1 MLTLILNIVLLVIG
15 AGGSIVSLLALNN
28 PRARRWFIIGFGLMG
43 ALGLVLTIITYEN
56 TPEVP
61 HIGEALADLKQFI
74 SSFGHTHLWIWT
86 FLCLVVGLA
95 TGAYI
100 VRFLPKREYK
110 DKTAPSVKEWLDPL
124 AAVET
129 YADPQLRAQRD
140 SDRKKSES
148 LKVQIDL
155 LNQKFN
161 DEVQQLPFG
170 PAPNHDSELVAE
182 LGKKHSA
189 ACEELKKLGEQ
200 VWFIERE
207 ITNRVIGR
215 LKSGDLVA
223 KGFRQTKDA
232 VADSAEIIPKDQWQ
246 LLKFDSYDSHM
257 QTVRGGNWKYIGVQ
271 IGLHENKR
279 R

>member
-15 AGGSIVSLLALNN
+15 AGGSIVSSLALNN

-56 TPEVP
+56 TPDVP

-124 AAVET
+124 AAIET

-161 DEVQQLPFG
+161 DEVQQL
-170 PAPNHDSELVAE
+170 
-182 LGKKHSA
+182 HS
-189 ACEELKKLGEQ
+189 GQ
-200 VWFIERE
+200 PPTTI
-207 ITNRVIGR
+207 
-215 LKSGDLVA
+215 
-223 KGFRQTKDA
+223 Q
-232 VADSAEIIPKDQWQ
+232 
-246 LLKFDSYDSHM
+246 
-257 QTVRGGNWKYIGVQ
+257 NWSQ
-271 IGLHENKR
+271 S
-279 R
+279 